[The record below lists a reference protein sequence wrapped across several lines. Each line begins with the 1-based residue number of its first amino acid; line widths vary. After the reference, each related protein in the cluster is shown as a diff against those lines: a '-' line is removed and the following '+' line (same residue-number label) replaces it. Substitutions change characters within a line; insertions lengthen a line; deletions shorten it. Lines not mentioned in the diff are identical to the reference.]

1 MLDLIFLRHFGVK
14 QRSITNAVLL
24 IGDLKIFR
32 IFNLISLFESL
43 HSLVQC
49 CKKHLELRKKIKY
62 KIVGWLRVKKKTQK
76 NTKIAIKL
84 EFKVCNVCA
93 QHKYFAQGIYKE
105 KNKIFSYYSCLF
117 WILADEISPLLCD
130 DDNFKF

>member
-1 MLDLIFLRHFGVK
+1 LSQRGRNGNEQISKFFLTKEKFEFLQQKKRQKIRAKLKLNHFEIRNVNQFLEIFFVTFYLMLDLIFLRHFGVK

-62 KIVGWLRVKKKTQK
+62 KIVG
-76 NTKIAIKL
+76 
-84 EFKVCNVCA
+84 
-93 QHKYFAQGIYKE
+93 
-105 KNKIFSYYSCLF
+105 
-117 WILADEISPLLCD
+117 
-130 DDNFKF
+130 